1 MVELKLYKYSKNF
14 PKKFDKEKKKISKVI
29 ENYDIYHIGSTA
41 VEGLGG
47 KGIIDIMIGV
57 NNWEEAK
64 DIAKKLKKIGF
75 KHVHRKIER
84 GKLFLSKHQK
94 ATLDNVHV
102 HIVKKGSKVY
112 KELLSFRDYLRK
124 NKKEA
129 QEYFRLKTEVLAK
142 AKGSRAMYTKLKE
155 EYIETVLK
163 KIKN

>member
-1 MVELKLYKYSKNF
+1 MEKLKLYQYHKNF
-14 PKKFDKEKKKISKVI
+14 PKKFDQEKKKISKAI
-29 ENYDIYHIGSTA
+29 GNYGIYHIGSTA

-75 KHVHRKIER
+75 KHVHRKIEK
-84 GKLFLSKHQK
+84 GELFLSKHQK
-94 ATLDNVHV
+94 ATLDNVHI
-102 HIVKKGSKVY
+102 HIAKKESKVY
-112 KELLSFRDYLRK
+112 QDLFSFRDYLRK

-129 QEYFRLKTEVLAK
+129 QEYFRLKTEALAK
-142 AKGSRAMYTKLKE
+142 AKGSRVRYNKLKAR
-155 EYIETVLK
+155 YIETVLK